1 MHLLP
6 VKKVTLDGCVPLH
19 KLQSALKDPP
29 SIFPHVSWQ
38 DSLSCC
44 CTCNILCKVQF
55 TLFIRKFNFV
65 KKTTNLTSMTTT
77 SIIKTLGQSLCVM
90 CRWLYLNKLY
100 KMLINSR
107 TFHNLFFFFI
117 LAMNKNNSN
126 NIIEADPFN
135 CSISWY
141 FFFLIFLGLYSRYPP
156 SYSTLTLTN
165 LPLITLPFSYPKYHK
180 SQHYYSC
187 KLKCRLNKWMY
198 IHAINETI
206 SSNRKGNIVER

>member
-6 VKKVTLDGCVPLH
+6 VKVTLDGCVPLH

-44 CTCNILCKVQF
+44 CTCNIPCKVQF
-55 TLFIRKFNFV
+55 TLLIHKFNSV
-65 KKTTNLTSMTTT
+65 KKNTSLTSMTTT

-107 TFHNLFFFFI
+107 IFHNLFFFFI

-126 NIIEADPFN
+126 NIIEANPFN

-141 FFFLIFLGLYSRYPP
+141 FFFLDSIVDIL

-165 LPLITLPFSYPKYHK
+165 LTPITCLFLSKIP
-180 SQHYYSC
+180 
-187 KLKCRLNKWMY
+187 
-198 IHAINETI
+198 
-206 SSNRKGNIVER
+206 

>member
-6 VKKVTLDGCVPLH
+6 VKVTLDGCVPLH

-44 CTCNILCKVQF
+44 CTCNIPCKVQF
-55 TLFIRKFNFV
+55 TLFIRKFNSAS
-65 KKTTNLTSMTTT
+65 LTSMTTT

-100 KMLINSR
+100 KMLSNSR
-107 TFHNLFFFFI
+107 IFHNLFFFFI

-126 NIIEADPFN
+126 NIIEANPFN
-135 CSISWY
+135 CSISSY
-141 FFFLIFLGLYSRYPP
+141 FFFLDSIVDIL

-165 LPLITLPFSYPKYHK
+165 LTPITSLSLSKIP
-180 SQHYYSC
+180 
-187 KLKCRLNKWMY
+187 
-198 IHAINETI
+198 
-206 SSNRKGNIVER
+206 